1 MTTLQP
7 GRYALRYH
15 VLAAILILIA
25 VAPLAAQDR
34 DKAKAME
41 YLQNQEQ
48 ARKAATMREYD
59 SAVLF
64 LENGLYDRADVKFR
78 YVLANLK
85 SLPSDLTFHFGKNSY
100 FLKQY
105 QQSIDWLNKYIQLK
119 GTNGQFSREAVEIKE
134 KAEKQFLAE
143 KAVRTQEVEQVFSTN
158 YEIDCGPSG
167 MVTCPVCRGEH
178 VIIRRGTFANE
189 YRTCPY
195 CNEHG
200 LLTCVEYNQLLRGEL
215 EAKQ

>member
-1 MTTLQP
+1 
-7 GRYALRYH
+7 
-15 VLAAILILIA
+15 
-25 VAPLAAQDR
+25 
-34 DKAKAME
+34 
-41 YLQNQEQ
+41 
-48 ARKAATMREYD
+48 
-59 SAVLF
+59 
-64 LENGLYDRADVKFR
+64 
-78 YVLANLK
+78 
-85 SLPSDLTFHFGKNSY
+85 NSF

-119 GTNGQFSREAVEIKE
+119 GTNGQFSREAVELKE

-143 KAVRTQEVEQVFSTN
+143 KAVRAQEVEQVLSTN

-178 VIIRRGTFANE
+178 VIIRRGTFSNE

-215 EAKQ
+215 EPKQ